1 MRLSDNALEN
11 LLSEGENFRVEF
23 KEKPNK
29 KVLQSIREAVCA
41 FANDLPNTGKLG
53 VLFIGVD
60 DTGKPSGLEITDEL
74 LRQLTEIRHDGHVVP
89 PPSLLVEKRKLLD
102 HDVAVMSVMPSD
114 ATPVRCRGSIF
125 VRNGPRNAIATAQD
139 ERVLNE
145 KRRAGSKNFDAFP
158 VREARVSAL
167 NEHFFENVYLPKAFS
182 AEALETN
189 DRTREER
196 LAATKMIA
204 SVDDPVPT
212 IVGLLTLGK
221 SLLDYLSNAWI
232 QFLRIDGFDLGDDIV
247 DEETIGGDLSTVIK
261 RVDEK
266 MRGHLSTLVD
276 VKSADVEIRNYNYP
290 IVALQQI
297 SRNAI
302 MHRSY
307 ENTNAPVR
315 IAWFNDRIEILS
327 PGGPYGSVTVE
338 NFGRPGLVDYRNPN
352 ITDSLKVLGFVQ
364 RFGIGISIAMK
375 ELKKNGNPEISFDV
389 SSTHV
394 LAVIGALR

>member
-1 MRLSDNALEN
+1 
-11 LLSEGENFRVEF
+11 
-23 KEKPNK
+23 
-29 KVLQSIREAVCA
+29 
-41 FANDLPNTGKLG
+41 
-53 VLFIGVD
+53 
-60 DTGKPSGLEITDEL
+60 
-74 LRQLTEIRHDGHVVP
+74 
-89 PPSLLVEKRKLLD
+89 
-102 HDVAVMSVMPSD
+102 
-114 ATPVRCRGSIF
+114 
-125 VRNGPRNAIATAQD
+125 
-139 ERVLNE
+139 
-145 KRRAGSKNFDAFP
+145 
-158 VREARVSAL
+158 
-167 NEHFFENVYLPKAFS
+167 
-182 AEALETN
+182 
-189 DRTREER
+189 
-196 LAATKMIA
+196 
-204 SVDDPVPT
+204 
-212 IVGLLTLGK
+212 
-221 SLLDYLSNAWI
+221 
-232 QFLRIDGFDLGDDIV
+232 
-247 DEETIGGDLSTVIK
+247 
-261 RVDEK
+261 

-276 VKSADVEIRNYNYP
+276 VKSADIEIRNYNYP

-375 ELKKNGNPEISFDV
+375 ELKKNGNPEIRFDV